1 MEKAQLWVPLSP
13 LPGYDRNHS
22 AMSLKQEQSKPSLP
36 QVVSAEHWVANVSS
50 EVKQPIQQGSDSRLR
65 VSTEVKQLILLTN
78 YQNKGKKQLK
88 KALGRPSTQ
97 EPEAGGS
104 V

>member
-1 MEKAQLWVPLSP
+1 
-13 LPGYDRNHS
+13 
-22 AMSLKQEQSKPSLP
+22 MSLKQEQSKPSLP